1 MKNKSLKG
9 YIVDGVIYDVDS
21 SLIICESDE
30 IMNDSALYY
39 SKNKN
44 FFMVEREKIK
54 GRITAIKPVTPEEAI
69 KYANSNVETI
79 NQQNYVTAFGK
90 LKEG

>member
-1 MKNKSLKG
+1 MKKKTLTG
-9 YIVDGVIYDVDS
+9 YIVDGVIYDLDT
-21 SLIICESDE
+21 SLLICKSEE
-30 IMNDSALYY
+30 IMNDTALYY

-44 FFMVEREKIK
+44 FFIVERDKIYGK
-54 GRITAIKPVTPEEAI
+54 ISAIKPVVPEEAM